1 MRSKLILYLILIA
14 VITLSHLIGHIIF
27 EKYIKKI
34 LRGKDEK
41 EQNKIPII

>member
-1 MRSKLILYLILIA
+1 MRSKLILCLILIA

-34 LRGKDEK
+34 LGKDINDLSNGGK
-41 EQNKIPII
+41 E

>member
-1 MRSKLILYLILIA
+1 MRSKLILCLILIA

-34 LRGKDEK
+34 LDKDINDLSNGGKE
-41 EQNKIPII
+41 